1 MGLNLYFN
9 LVIIGYLPSM
19 KIICSL
25 ILSITSLLSARAA
38 IFQGT
43 VLDQKSKKPI
53 QALIYTRENYNWHT
67 RTQESGYFKLMFPDT
82 VRDSIIIFS
91 PGYEIVVTAWES
103 DDSSHTY
110 YLERLPH
117 LSDDDLLSLQEVN
130 LKILAEEAI
139 ASLWSNIPDKPHELG
154 AFCRVTSSNEGQV
167 VSVSEAAIT
176 IFDDAYARKPDLAQ
190 IKINGNA
197 I

>member
-1 MGLNLYFN
+1 
-9 LVIIGYLPSM
+9 M
-19 KIICSL
+19 KIICTL
-25 ILSITSLLSARAA
+25 ILSITSLVTVRAA

-43 VLDQKSKKPI
+43 VLDKNNKPL

-67 RTQESGYFKLMFPDT
+67 RTRESGYFKLMFPDT

-117 LSDDDLLSLQEVN
+117 LSDDDLRSQQEVH
-130 LKILAEEAI
+130 LKVLAEETLT
-139 ASLWSNIPDKPHELG
+139 SLGSALPDKPVQQHP
-154 AFCRVTSSNEGQV
+154 F
-167 VSVSEAAIT
+167 
-176 IFDDAYARKPDLAQ
+176 ARRGDSRAWRR
-190 IKINGNA
+190 ISDGNA